1 MKTRRTLYSTVA
13 VILVLILALYGF
25 NTKEENKQYDSFTQS
40 PIVNNHSV
48 HTEPGVVEQDEKHSQ
63 VKVFVNGEAD
73 AKKMESAGLHIDHA
87 ENFGDYLLTWLS
99 VSEIEKLKKSGVAY
113 QITIDDWMEYYNALP
128 KMTESEMRAA
138 IENSTSDYNITHSV
152 YGSMGGY
159 MTYQQVINKLDSMKL
174 EYPGLISTKF
184 SIGST
189 HLGNQMWTVRVSNSP
204 DAPTGRPEVWFHS
217 LIHAREPMS
226 MTQNMYFIYWL
237 LENYNINPLATYI
250 LRYRELYFTPV
261 FNVDG
266 YLHNQTTNPNGGG
279 MWRISRKPCTG
290 GTGADMNRNYGPYA
304 FWNFGGPGGPGST
317 TTCGDQTFRGDLPF
331 DQVET
336 QNAMNFVNS
345 RNFKGALSYHTYG
358 NYFIRPWGYSG
369 LPSPDENT
377 FQHFS
382 ADMALHN
389 HYTLG
394 RSLETVNYTV
404 RGTTDDWY
412 YSDSGHAK
420 IIAMTPEVGT
430 GTDGFWPAQNR
441 ILPLAQ
447 STVWSNTYFALSCGS
462 YVAPVNTQLNKIS
475 YTAGESGN
483 IKVHF
488 KNKGLLTAENVK
500 IELASQS
507 PFINISSVSFN
518 YNFINSYYQDS
529 LTLNFNILS
538 SAPNNSGL
546 PIVLR
551 IKQNDTSV
559 VHLQKIYVCIGNGT
573 TTLSDSAE
581 NGNGNWTMSGG
592 WNTTTVQSYS
602 PTRSFSESPTGN
614 YGNSSNRTMTLTTA
628 RNVSSMPVTILSFY
642 HRYNIDILDNAYVD
656 VSSDN
661 GVTWNSIKYYY
672 GIQNEWKQ
680 EVLDITELAN
690 ASTTFKIRF
699 SVVTNTNT
707 VADGWY
713 VDNIKISN
721 YPDALTSTGN
731 NQQIPL
737 RFGLEQNYPNPF
749 NPSTVIKYQVPENVN
764 VKLVIYDMLGKV
776 VKTVVNEHKT
786 AGSYEVTFD
795 AKGLASG
802 MYFYKMEAGDFSEVK
817 KMMFI
822 K

>member
-1 MKTRRTLYSTVA
+1 MNSRRVLFALFIPLLAIGLS
-13 VILVLILALYGF
+13 LVGF
-25 NTKEENKQYDSFTQS
+25 YNY
-40 PIVNNHSV
+40 PVNS
-48 HTEPGVVEQDEKHSQ
+48 EIQEKHSQ
-63 VKVFVNGEAD
+63 VKIFASTDLDIKRIED
-73 AKKMESAGLHIDHA
+73 AGLHMDHA
-87 ENFGDYLLTWLS
+87 ENNGDHLITWLS
-99 VSEIEKLKKSGVAY
+99 ASEIEMLKKSGVAY
-113 QITIDDWMEYYNALP
+113 QVTVDDWMAYYNALP
-128 KMTESEMRAA
+128 KMTDAEMQAA
-138 IENSTSDYNITHSV
+138 IMNSASDVAITHSV

-159 MTYQQVINKLDSMKL
+159 MTYAQVVNKLDSMRL

-237 LENYNINPLATYI
+237 LENYNRDPLATYI

-266 YLHNQTTNPNGGG
+266 YLYNQQTNPNGGG

-290 GTGADMNRNYGPYA
+290 GTGADLNRNYGPYD
-304 FWNFGGPGGPGST
+304 FWNFGGPGGSGSST
-317 TTCGDQTFRGDLPF
+317 ICGDNTFRGDLPF

-369 LPSPDENT
+369 VPSPDENI
-377 FQHFS
+377 FQNFS

-394 RSLETVNYTV
+394 RSLETVGYTV

-447 STVWSNTYFALSCGS
+447 STVWSNTYFALSCGG
-462 YVAPVNTQLNKIS
+462 YVAPVNTQLNKTS
-475 YTAGESGN
+475 YNPGESGS
-483 IKVHF
+483 IKVSF
-488 KNKGLLTAENVK
+488 KNKGLLAAQNVK

-507 PFINISSVSFN
+507 PYINISSASFN
-518 YNFINSYYQDS
+518 YNFVNSYYQDS
-529 LTLNFNILS
+529 ITLNFNILG
-538 SAPNNSGL
+538 SAPVNMGL
-546 PIVLR
+546 PILLNIR
-551 IKQNDTSV
+551 QNDTSI
-559 VHLQKIYVCIGNGT
+559 VHQQKVYVCIGSGT

-581 NGNGNWTMSGG
+581 NGMTNWTAVGG
-592 WNTTTVQSYS
+592 WNTSTVQAYS

-614 YGNSSNRTMTLTTA
+614 YTNSSVRTMTLTTG
-628 RNVSSMPVTILSFY
+628 RNVSSVPVTILSFY
-642 HRYNIDILDNAYVD
+642 TRYNIEIMDNAYID

-661 GVTWNSIKYYY
+661 GTTWNSVKYYY
-672 GIQNEWKQ
+672 GVQNEWKQ

-690 ASTTFKIRF
+690 SSTTLKIRF
-699 SVVTNTNT
+699 TVVTNRSV

-713 VDNIKISN
+713 VDNIKLTNYQDVLTGIS
-721 YPDALTSTGN
+721 YDPEVPTTFS
-731 NQQIPL
+731 
-737 RFGLEQNYPNPF
+737 LEQNYPNPF
-749 NPSTVIKYQVPENVN
+749 NPETKIKYSLPKTSM
-764 VKLVIYDMLGKV
+764 VKLVVYDALGKV
-776 VKTVVNEHKT
+776 VSTLVNEEQA
-786 AGSYEVTFD
+786 AGIYEINVD
-795 AKGLASG
+795 GLKGLASG
-802 MYFYKMEAGDFSEVK
+802 IYFYRISAGSFTDVK
-817 KMMFI
+817 KMVLV

>member
-1 MKTRRTLYSTVA
+1 MNSRRVLFALFIPLLAIGLS
-13 VILVLILALYGF
+13 LVGF
-25 NTKEENKQYDSFTQS
+25 YNY
-40 PIVNNHSV
+40 PVNS
-48 HTEPGVVEQDEKHSQ
+48 EIQEKHSQ
-63 VKVFVNGEAD
+63 VKIFASTDLDIKRIED
-73 AKKMESAGLHIDHA
+73 AGLHMDHA
-87 ENFGDYLLTWLS
+87 ENNGDHLITWLS
-99 VSEIEKLKKSGVAY
+99 ASEIEMLKKSGVAY
-113 QITIDDWMEYYNALP
+113 QVTVDDWMAYYNALP
-128 KMTESEMRAA
+128 KMTDAEMQAT
-138 IENSTSDYNITHSV
+138 IMNSASDVAITHSV

-159 MTYQQVINKLDSMKL
+159 MTYAQVVNKLDSMRL

-226 MTQNMYFIYWL
+226 MTQNIYFIYWL
-237 LENYNINPLATYI
+237 LENYNRDPLATYI

-266 YLHNQTTNPNGGG
+266 YLYNQQTNPNGGG

-290 GTGADMNRNYGPYA
+290 GTGADLNRNYGPYD
-304 FWNFGGPGGPGST
+304 FWNFGGPGGSGSST
-317 TTCGDQTFRGDLPF
+317 ICGDNTFRGDLPF

-369 LPSPDENT
+369 VPSPDENI
-377 FQHFS
+377 FQNFS

-394 RSLETVNYTV
+394 RSLETVGYTV

-447 STVWSNTYFALSCGS
+447 STVWSNTYFALSCGG
-462 YVAPVNTQLNKIS
+462 YVAPVNTQLNKTS
-475 YTAGESGN
+475 YNPGESGS
-483 IKVHF
+483 IKVSF
-488 KNKGLLTAENVK
+488 KNKGLLAAQNVK

-507 PFINISSVSFN
+507 PYINISSASFN
-518 YNFINSYYQDS
+518 YNFVNSYYQDS
-529 LTLNFNILS
+529 ITLNFNILG
-538 SAPNNSGL
+538 SAPVNMGL
-546 PIVLR
+546 PILLNIR
-551 IKQNDTSV
+551 QNDTSI
-559 VHLQKIYVCIGNGT
+559 VHQQKVYVCIGSGT

-581 NGNGNWTMSGG
+581 NGMTNWTAVGG
-592 WNTTTVQSYS
+592 WNTSTVQAYS

-614 YGNSSNRTMTLTTA
+614 YTNSSVRTMTLTTG
-628 RNVSSMPVTILSFY
+628 RNVSSVPVTILSFY
-642 HRYNIDILDNAYVD
+642 TRYNIEIMDNAYID

-661 GVTWNSIKYYY
+661 GTTWNSVKYYY
-672 GIQNEWKQ
+672 GVQNEWKQ

-690 ASTTFKIRF
+690 SSTTLKIRF
-699 SVVTNTNT
+699 TVVTNRSV

-713 VDNIKISN
+713 VDNIKLTNYQDVLTGIS
-721 YPDALTSTGN
+721 YDPEVPTTFS
-731 NQQIPL
+731 
-737 RFGLEQNYPNPF
+737 LEQNYPNPF
-749 NPSTVIKYQVPENVN
+749 NPETKIKYSLPKTSM
-764 VKLVIYDMLGKV
+764 VKLVVYDALGKV
-776 VKTVVNEHKT
+776 VSTLVNEEQA
-786 AGSYEVTFD
+786 AGIYEINVD
-795 AKGLASG
+795 GLKGLASG
-802 MYFYKMEAGDFSEVK
+802 IYFYRISAGSFTDVK
-817 KMMFI
+817 KMVLV

>member
-1 MKTRRTLYSTVA
+1 MNSRR
-13 VILVLILALYGF
+13 VLFALLIPILAIGLSLVGF
-25 NTKEENKQYDSFTQS
+25 HNNSENTEIQ
-40 PIVNNHSV
+40 
-48 HTEPGVVEQDEKHSQ
+48 EKHSQ
-63 VKVFVNGEAD
+63 VKIFASTDLDIKRIED
-73 AKKMESAGLHIDHA
+73 AGLHIDHA
-87 ENFGDYLLTWLS
+87 ENNGDHLITWLS
-99 VSEIEKLKKSGVAY
+99 ASEIEMLKKSGVAY
-113 QITIDDWMEYYNALP
+113 QVTVDDWMAYYNALP
-128 KMTESEMRAA
+128 KMTEAEMQSA
-138 IENSTSDYNITHSV
+138 ILNSSSDVAITHSV

-159 MTYQQVINKLDSMKL
+159 MTYAQIINKLDSMRL

-226 MTQNMYFIYWL
+226 MTQNIYFIYWL
-237 LENYNINPLATYI
+237 LENYNRDPLATYI

-290 GTGADMNRNYGPYA
+290 GTGADLNRNYGPYD
-304 FWNFGGPGGPGST
+304 FWNFGGPGGSGSST
-317 TTCGDQTFRGDLPF
+317 ICGDNTFRGDLPF

-369 LPSPDENT
+369 LPSPDENI
-377 FQHFS
+377 FQNFS

-394 RSLETVNYTV
+394 RSLETVGYTV

-447 STVWSNTYFALSCGS
+447 STVLSNTYFALSCGG
-462 YVAPVNTQLNKIS
+462 YVAPVNTQLNKTS
-475 YTAGESGN
+475 YNPGESGSL
-483 IKVHF
+483 KVSF
-488 KNKGLLTAENVK
+488 KNKGLLASQNVK

-507 PFINISSVSFN
+507 PYINISSASFN
-518 YNFINSYYQDS
+518 YNFVNSYYQDS
-529 LTLNFNILS
+529 LTLNFNILG
-538 SAPNNSGL
+538 SAPVNMGL
-546 PIVLR
+546 PILLT
-551 IKQNDTSV
+551 IKQNDTSI
-559 VHLQKIYVCIGNGT
+559 VHRQKIYVCIGAGT

-581 NGNGNWTMSGG
+581 NGMTNWTAVGG
-592 WNTTTVQSYS
+592 WNTSTVQSYS

-614 YGNSSNRTMTLTTA
+614 YTNSSVRTMTLTTG
-628 RNVSSMPVTILSFY
+628 RNISTVPVTILSFFT
-642 HRYNIDILDNAYVD
+642 RYNIETMDNAYID

-661 GVTWNSIKYYY
+661 GTTWNSVKYYY
-672 GIQNEWKQ
+672 GVQNEWKQ

-690 ASTTFKIRF
+690 SSATLKIRF
-699 SVVTNTNT
+699 TVVTNRSV

-713 VDNIKISN
+713 VDNIKLTN
-721 YPDALTSTGN
+721 YQDVLTGITYVPEVPNVFS
-731 NQQIPL
+731 
-737 RFGLEQNYPNPF
+737 LEQNYPNPF
-749 NPSTVIKYQVPENVN
+749 NPETKIKYSLPKTSM
-764 VKLVIYDMLGKV
+764 VKLVVYDALGKV
-776 VKTVVNEHKT
+776 VSTLVNEEQA
-786 AGSYEVTFD
+786 AGIYEINVD
-795 AKGLASG
+795 GLKGLASG
-802 MYFYKMEAGDFSEVK
+802 IYFYRISAGSFTDVK
-817 KMMFI
+817 KMVLV

>member
-1 MKTRRTLYSTVA
+1 MNSRRVLFALFIPLLAIGLS
-13 VILVLILALYGF
+13 LVGF
-25 NTKEENKQYDSFTQS
+25 YNY
-40 PIVNNHSV
+40 PVNS
-48 HTEPGVVEQDEKHSQ
+48 EIQEKHSQ
-63 VKVFVNGEAD
+63 VKIFASTDLDIKRIED
-73 AKKMESAGLHIDHA
+73 AGLHMDHA
-87 ENFGDYLLTWLS
+87 ENNGDHLITWLS
-99 VSEIEKLKKSGVAY
+99 ASEIEMLKKSGIAY
-113 QITIDDWMEYYNALP
+113 QVTVDDWMAYYNSLP
-128 KMTESEMRAA
+128 KMTEAEMQAA
-138 IENSTSDYNITHSV
+138 ITNSTSDVAITHSV

-159 MTYQQVINKLDSMKL
+159 MTYAQVVNKLDSMRL

-237 LENYNINPLATYI
+237 LENYNRDPLATYI

-266 YLHNQTTNPNGGG
+266 YLYNQQTNPNGGG

-290 GTGADMNRNYGPYA
+290 GTGADLNRNYGPYD
-304 FWNFGGPGGPGST
+304 FWNFGGPGGSGSST
-317 TTCGDQTFRGDLPF
+317 ICGDNTFRGDLPF

-369 LPSPDENT
+369 VPSPDENI
-377 FQHFS
+377 FQNFS

-394 RSLETVNYTV
+394 RSLETVGYTV

-447 STVWSNTYFALSCGS
+447 STVWSNTYFALSCGG
-462 YVAPVNTQLNKIS
+462 YVAPVNTQLNKTS
-475 YTAGESGN
+475 YNPGESGS
-483 IKVHF
+483 IKVSF
-488 KNKGLLTAENVK
+488 KNKGLLAAQNVK

-507 PFINISSVSFN
+507 PYINISSASFN
-518 YNFINSYYQDS
+518 YNFVNSYYQDS
-529 LTLNFNILS
+529 ITLNFNILG
-538 SAPNNSGL
+538 SAPVNMGL
-546 PIVLR
+546 PILLNIR
-551 IKQNDTSV
+551 QNDTSI
-559 VHLQKIYVCIGNGT
+559 VHQQKVYVCIGSGT

-581 NGNGNWTMSGG
+581 NGMTNWTAVGG
-592 WNTTTVQSYS
+592 WNTSTVQAYS

-614 YGNSSNRTMTLTTA
+614 YTNSSVRTMTLTTG
-628 RNVSSMPVTILSFY
+628 RNVSSVPVTILSFY
-642 HRYNIDILDNAYVD
+642 TRYNIEIMDNAYID

-661 GVTWNSIKYYY
+661 GTTWNSVKYYY
-672 GIQNEWKQ
+672 GVQNEWKQ

-690 ASTTFKIRF
+690 SSTTLKIRF
-699 SVVTNTNT
+699 TVVTNRSV

-713 VDNIKISN
+713 VDNIKLTNYQDVLTGIS
-721 YPDALTSTGN
+721 YDPEVPTTFS
-731 NQQIPL
+731 
-737 RFGLEQNYPNPF
+737 LEQNYPNPF
-749 NPSTVIKYQVPENVN
+749 NPETKIKYSLPKTSM
-764 VKLVIYDMLGKV
+764 VKLVVYDALGKV
-776 VKTVVNEHKT
+776 VNTLVNEEQA
-786 AGSYEVTFD
+786 AGIYEINVD
-795 AKGLASG
+795 GLKGLASG
-802 MYFYKMEAGDFSEVK
+802 IYFYRITAGSFTDVK
-817 KMMFI
+817 KMVLV